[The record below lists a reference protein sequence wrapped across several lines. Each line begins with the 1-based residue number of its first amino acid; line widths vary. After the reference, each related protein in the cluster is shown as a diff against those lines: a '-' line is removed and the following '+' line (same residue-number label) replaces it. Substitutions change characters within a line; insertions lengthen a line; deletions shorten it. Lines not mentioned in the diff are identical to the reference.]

1 MGPEA
6 AEVRLTR
13 QHRALLSIGRAWPRY
28 EADVDAAMRAITE
41 TAAEA
46 LDIDRVSVWLLDP
59 AGAKLVC
66 KDLFEQ
72 GPERHSS
79 GAELQAKDF
88 PAYFAA
94 LEREEV
100 IAAVDAHS
108 DPRTSEF
115 SASYLGPLGIGA
127 MLDAPIR
134 HGGRA
139 VGVLCH
145 EHIGGAREFFVD
157 EQNTATHLASLV
169 SLALEFAHRRES
181 ELELARSLS
190 LLQAAFEATGEA
202 ILAVDATGSV
212 TAHNRAAVE
221 LWQLT
226 PELLGPAGDRGARL
240 AHIAAQTLEP
250 ELFVRRARE
259 VFANHEAESVDMVQL
274 RDGRVIERTSRPQRL
289 EGQVIGRVWSYRD
302 VTEKKRTEDALR
314 ASEAAL
320 RELAIRDSL
329 TGLYNRRRVHE
340 RLVDELTRA
349 KRTGRPFSVALA
361 DLDRFKRIN
370 DDHGHQVGDEVLKV
384 FAEELRGRLRGSDI
398 VGRYGGEEFLIVL
411 PETPRDAA
419 THLLDE
425 IRVRTGRERTPLPTF
440 TVSIGVAAYPEDGS
454 SCEAL
459 IGVADK
465 RLYDAKRLGRNR
477 VV

>member
-1 MGPEA
+1 MGSEIAEA
-6 AEVRLTR
+6 RLTR
-13 QHRALLSIGRAWPRY
+13 QHEALLSIGRDWRRY
-28 EADVDAAMRAITE
+28 EADVGAAIRAITE

-46 LDIDRVSVWLLDP
+46 LAIERASVWLLDP
-59 AGAKLVC
+59 DGSKLVC
-66 KDLFEQ
+66 KDLYER
-72 GPERHSS
+72 GPRRHSS
-79 GAELQAKDF
+79 GTELLAQDY

-100 IAAVDAHS
+100 IAAVDAHT
-108 DPRTSEF
+108 DPRTREF
-115 SASYLGPLGIGA
+115 SESYLGPMGIGA

-134 HGGRA
+134 LAGRA

-145 EHIGGAREFFVD
+145 EHVGGPRELFVD
-157 EQNTATHLASLV
+157 EQNTATYLGSLV
-169 SLALEFAHRRES
+169 SLALEFGKRRES
-181 ELELARSLS
+181 EAKLARSLS

-202 ILAVDATGSV
+202 ILAVDSNGAV
-212 TAHNRAAVE
+212 TAYNLAAVE

-226 PELLGPAGDRGARL
+226 PELLGPEGDRGRRI
-240 AHIAAQTLEP
+240 AHIASQTLEP
-250 ELFVRRARE
+250 ELFVQRARE
-259 VFANHEAESVDMVQL
+259 VFGDPDQESVDLVQL
-274 RDGRVIERTSRPQRL
+274 RDGRVIERTSRPQRH
-289 EGQVIGRVWSYRD
+289 EGRVIGRVWSYRD

-349 KRTGRPFSVALA
+349 KRTGRPFTVALA

-370 DDHGHQVGDEVLKV
+370 DEHGHQVGDQVLRV
-384 FAEELRGRLRGSDI
+384 FAEEVRGRLRGSDI

-411 PETPRDAA
+411 PETAREAA
-419 THLLDE
+419 IHLLDE
-425 IRVRTGRERTPLPTF
+425 IRMRTSREREGLPAF
-440 TVSIGVAAYPEDGS
+440 TVSIGVAEYPEDGS
-454 SCEAL
+454 TCEAL

-465 RLYDAKRLGRNR
+465 RLYAAKRLGRNR